1 VTRRRQA
8 DTPSVASGSLRSRGS
23 STSPYPDGRRES
35 TAGGGREHVR
45 TTAMLVAVVLCF
57 VIVELPQGLL
67 AFLSGIDRRIFDD
80 VYVPLGDVWDAA
92 VIVNSAV
99 NFILYCTMSSQ
110 FRCTFAEVICRRRH
124 PDGGQTRTAVRR
136 PGGGGGQTRTAV
148 RKVQGDDD
156 GGMLVCWRLI
166 LRSRT
171 APVSS
176 LVRCTGMLSAAGQA
190 KPPTPV

>member
-1 VTRRRQA
+1 MQSSISYFLSA
-8 DTPSVASGSLRSRGS
+8 LRCYLVLS
-23 STSPYPDGRRES
+23 SNLEKDGVWFWR
-35 TAGGGREHVR
+35 
-45 TTAMLVAVVLCF
+45 
-57 VIVELPQGLL
+57 ILL

-110 FRCTFAEVICRRRH
+110 FRATFAEVICRRRRRAS
-124 PDGGQTRTAVRR
+124 GGQTGTAVRDAQR
-136 PGGGGGQTRTAV
+136 AS
-148 RKVQGDDD
+148 D
-156 GGMLVCWRLI
+156 GGMLVRWRLI

-176 LVRCTGMLSAAGQA
+176 FVHCGGILSAAGRA
-190 KPPTPV
+190 KTPSPL

>member
-124 PDGGQTRTAVRR
+124 PDGGQTRTAVR
-136 PGGGGGQTRTAV
+136 
-148 RKVQGDDD
+148 KVQGDDD